1 MEIIIALIVLVV
13 VGSIIYFNREAKSL
27 DVNKDGKVD
36 TEDVKVAVETTVAE
50 VKQVAKRA
58 KATVKKA
65 TTAKKP
71 ATKVGVSSAKT
82 APKTRGK

>member
-1 MEIIIALIVLVV
+1 MEIIIVLIGLVIICAV
-13 VGSIIYFNREAKSL
+13 IYFNRGAKSL
-27 DVNKDGKVD
+27 DVNKDGKVN

-50 VKQVAKRA
+50 VKQVAKKA

-71 ATKVGVSSAKT
+71 AAKT
-82 APKTRGK
+82 TTKTKTKKSV